1 MAQHVRRYRIRLIYK
16 GRGVRNLNETRLK
29 MKVSV
34 CQAVVAIAFWAG
46 CVRGDGVPGCVYS
59 CFFDVNNELE
69 SSSCGTISVD
79 NLGCFCNDK
88 KVREKVFDCAE
99 DKCSKEEQVV
109 LMGMAMDACSKVD
122 APLPST
128 MRSEISAK
136 QSSLGYTPTPL
147 PSDLSNIQ
155 ESDIPPIPP
164 TTTRSNP
171 QGTETANSQST
182 RTDDCDCNAASKAT
196 VFYPAALLSSLG
208 AILAYLL

>member
-1 MAQHVRRYRIRLIYK
+1 
-16 GRGVRNLNETRLK
+16 

-34 CQAVVAIAFWAG
+34 CQTVVAVIAFWIG
-46 CVRGDGVPGCVYS
+46 CACGEGNSVPGCVYS
-59 CFFDVNNELE
+59 CFFDVNSELE
-69 SSSCGTISVD
+69 GSSCGTISVE

-88 KVREKVFDCAE
+88 NVREKVFDCAE

-122 APLPST
+122 APLPSS

-136 QSSLGYTPTPL
+136 QSSLGYTPSPL
-147 PSDLSNIQ
+147 PSDLSNIH

-171 QGTETANSQST
+171 QSTETANSQT
-182 RTDDCDCNAASKAT
+182 TNREDCDCNNASK
-196 VFYPAALLSSLG
+196 LSSLFSITIFG
-208 AILAYLL
+208 TILAYLL